1 MAAHMHSRS
10 PQFKFTFYVEPGLVS
25 VFSASSVVRELKLG
39 GGQTPVF

>member
-10 PQFKFTFYVEPGLVS
+10 PQFTFYVEPGLVS

-39 GGQTPVF
+39 GAQTPVF